1 MIIFDRIFAGILMV
15 LLLPSLSADS
25 LFSKQKLCVF
35 VSVVLFN
42 SLKFLIDLRLNVSFN
57 GGLKIFY

>member
-57 GGLKIFY
+57 RGLKIFY

>member
-15 LLLPSLSADS
+15 LLLSSLSADS